1 MEISEELELSPL
13 EEDSRDVDVTDD
25 KVDLWLLLLTLSLSD
40 TADDME
46 VDEPKLLLNDVFS
59 VDQGRPLVDINSEE
73 DETE

>member
-1 MEISEELELSPL
+1 M
-13 EEDSRDVDVTDD
+13 DVTDD
-25 KVDLWLLLLTLSLSD
+25 KVDLWLLLTTLSLSD
-40 TADDME
+40 TADDVE

>member
-13 EEDSRDVDVTDD
+13 EEDSRHVDVTDD

-40 TADDME
+40 TADDVE

>member
-1 MEISEELELSPL
+1 MEKSEELELSPL
-13 EEDSRDVDVTDD
+13 EEDSRHVDVTDD

-40 TADDME
+40 TADDVE